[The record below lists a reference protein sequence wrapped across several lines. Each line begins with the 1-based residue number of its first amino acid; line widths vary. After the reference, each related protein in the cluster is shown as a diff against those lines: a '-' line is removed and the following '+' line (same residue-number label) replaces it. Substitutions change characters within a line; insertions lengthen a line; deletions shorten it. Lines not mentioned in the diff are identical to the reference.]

1 MKGLT
6 NEEIRGLLDESIY
19 CVVST
24 VGDDGQPWGSPV
36 FFGFDDD
43 AIYWRSW
50 VESDH
55 SRNLRK
61 QPDAA
66 VCVFDS
72 SQPWGTGKGLYL
84 RGKVVQLEDHEEAQ
98 AALSCID
105 ARSPK
110 QMQVEEFLA
119 PNPRRI
125 YRFIPDKAWV
135 NQDGSINGQFIDT
148 RKEIAL

>member
-6 NEEIRGLLDESIY
+6 NEEIRRLLDESIY

-61 QPDAA
+61 Q
-66 VCVFDS
+66 
-72 SQPWGTGKGLYL
+72 T
-84 RGKVVQLEDHEEAQ
+84 
-98 AALSCID
+98 
-105 ARSPK
+105 
-110 QMQVEEFLA
+110 
-119 PNPRRI
+119 RRRRMRI
-125 YRFIPDKAWV
+125 
-135 NQDGSINGQFIDT
+135 
-148 RKEIAL
+148 